1 MDAGGLMFYGAS
13 FTEMFRRA
21 AIYVYKISKGTEARR
36 VHERRAETWATRE
49 NRDGAVRGGDVA
61 EVPFFQE
68 LHVVIQELHVVKGGY
83 PVTDSFW
90 FAPTTTV

>member
-1 MDAGGLMFYGAS
+1 MFYGAS

-68 LHVVIQELHVVKGGY
+68 LHVVKGGY

>member
-49 NRDGAVRGGDVA
+49 NRDGAVRG
-61 EVPFFQE
+61 ETLLKFLFF
-68 LHVVIQELHVVKGGY
+68 K
-83 PVTDSFW
+83 SF
-90 FAPTTTV
+90 TL